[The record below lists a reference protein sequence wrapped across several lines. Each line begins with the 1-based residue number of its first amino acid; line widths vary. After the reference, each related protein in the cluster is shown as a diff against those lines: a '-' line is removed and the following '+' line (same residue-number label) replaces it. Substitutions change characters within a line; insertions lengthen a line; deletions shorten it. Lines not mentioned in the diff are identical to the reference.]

1 MDIETQAYELARE
14 GKSNAS
20 IMGILE
26 ISSGALTALLGTRPK
41 IIFEILRGRADYIDN
56 YLTRLQ
62 MVAAEEIKMDRLAY
76 NAVVYC
82 IERAA
87 HYDQQLFVA
96 HDVALIAGSPVQVN
110 SQKYDPATV
119 TQLLRRK

>member
-1 MDIETQAYELARE
+1 MDLETQAYELARS

-20 IMGILE
+20 IFGIME
-26 ISSGALTALLGTRPK
+26 ISSGALTALLQTRPK
-41 IIFEILRGRADYIDN
+41 IIFEIFRGRSEYIDD
-56 YLTRLQ
+56 YLGQLQ
-62 MVAAEEIKMDRLAY
+62 AVANDQVKMDRMTY
-76 NAVVYC
+76 NAIVYC

-96 HDVALIAGSPVQVN
+96 HDVALMAGSPVPVN
-110 SQKYDPATV
+110 SAKYDAATV